1 MHAVKGR
8 EIMHQR
14 ACFGIPPNSA
24 TPVLHTNRWRATIPS
39 QHAPARAITLV
50 EVGPRDG
57 LQNEKTLVATKDK
70 LELIRR
76 SIAAGARRI
85 EVTSFVNPRRVPQMA
100 DAEDVCAALPDAP
113 GVSYIGLVLNAKGA
127 ERAIATGRLHEL
139 GAVCVATDGFAVAN
153 QGQTSD
159 ESVASAKAIVGMAKA
174 AGLKGQATIGAAF
187 GCPFEGEVNEDRVVA
202 MAAALAEAEPIEVA
216 LADTIGVADPAH
228 VSRLVRRVVEAVAPL
243 PVRVHFHNT
252 RGTGIANVWAA
263 VEAGASVVDAALGG
277 LGGCPFAPGA
287 AGNVSSED
295 VVYML
300 NRAGVATGMDLA
312 MLIEANHW
320 LAGVMDRKLPAMV
333 AQAPPFPRTL
343 PRATQES

>member
-1 MHAVKGR
+1 M
-8 EIMHQR
+8 
-14 ACFGIPPNSA
+14 
-24 TPVLHTNRWRATIPS
+24 NRS
-39 QHAPARAITLV
+39 ITFL

-57 LQNEKTLVATKDK
+57 LQNEKALVSTADK

-76 SIAAGARRI
+76 SIDAGASRI
-85 EVTSFVNPRRVPQMA
+85 EVTSFVNPKRVPQMA
-100 DAEDVCAALPDAP
+100 DAEDVCAGLPKVD
-113 GVSYIGLVLNAKGA
+113 GMSYIGLVLNAKGA
-127 ERAIATGRLHEL
+127 ERAIATGTLHEL
-139 GAVCVATDGFAVAN
+139 GAVCVATDSFAIAN

-159 ESVASAKAIVGMAKA
+159 ESVDAAKAIIAMAQA
-174 AGLKGQATIGAAF
+174 AGLKGQVTIGASF
-187 GCPFEGEVNEDRVVA
+187 GCPFEGEVSEDRVVA
-202 MAAALAEAEPIEVA
+202 MAVALAQANPIEVG

-228 VSRLVRRVVEAVAPL
+228 VSRLVRRVVEAIAPI

-300 NRAGVATGMDLA
+300 GRAGVATGMDLGK
-312 MLIEANHW
+312 MIETNRW
-320 LAGVMDRKLPAMV
+320 LADVMGRKLPGMV
-333 AQAPPFPRTL
+333 AQAPPFPKSD
-343 PRATQES
+343 QE

>member
-1 MHAVKGR
+1 M
-8 EIMHQR
+8 
-14 ACFGIPPNSA
+14 S
-24 TPVLHTNRWRATIPS
+24 
-39 QHAPARAITLV
+39 ARAISFV

-57 LQNEKTLVATKDK
+57 LQNEKTIISTADK

-85 EVTSFVNPRRVPQMA
+85 EVTSFVNPKRVPQMA
-100 DAEDVCAALPDAP
+100 DAEEVCAGLPDAD
-113 GVSYIGLVLNAKGA
+113 GVSFIGLVLNAKGA
-127 ERAIATGRLHEL
+127 ERAIATGTLHEL
-139 GAVCVATDGFAVAN
+139 GAVCVSTDSFAIAN

-159 ESVASAKAIVGMAKA
+159 ESVASAKAIVALAQA
-174 AGLKGQATIGAAF
+174 AGLKGQVTIGASF
-187 GCPFEGEVNEDRVVA
+187 GCPFEGEVSEDRVVA
-202 MAAALAEAEPIEVA
+202 MAASLAEANPIEVG

-228 VSRLVRRVVEAVAPL
+228 VSRLVRRVVSAVAPL

-300 NRAGVATGMDLA
+300 HRAGVETGMDLSK
-312 MLIEANHW
+312 LIEANHW
-320 LAGVMDRKLPAMV
+320 LAGVMDRKLPGMV
-333 AQAPPFPRTL
+333 AQAPAFPKI
-343 PRATQES
+343 PQEQ

>member
-1 MHAVKGR
+1 MSGR
-8 EIMHQR
+8 RIG
-14 ACFGIPPNSA
+14 F
-24 TPVLHTNRWRATIPS
+24 
-39 QHAPARAITLV
+39 V

-57 LQNEKTLVATKDK
+57 LQNEKTLVSTADK
-70 LELIRR
+70 LELIGR

-100 DAEDVCAALPDAP
+100 DAEAVCAGLPEAP
-113 GVSYIGLVLNAKGA
+113 GVSYIGLVMNAKGA

-139 GAVCVATDGFAVAN
+139 GAVCVSTDGFAIAN

-159 ESVASAKAIVGMAKA
+159 ESLAAASGIIAMARA
-174 AGLKGQATIGAAF
+174 AGLKGQVTIGASF
-187 GCPFEGEVNEDRVVA
+187 GCPFEGEVSEDRVVA
-202 MAAALAEAEPIEVA
+202 MAAALAKAGPAEIA

-228 VSRLVRRVVEAVAPL
+228 VARLVKRVAAAIAPL

-252 RGTGIANVWAA
+252 RGTGNANVWAA

-287 AGNVSSED
+287 AGNVASED

-300 NRAGVATGMDLA
+300 HRAGVETGMDLA
-312 MLIEANHW
+312 QLIEANRW
-320 LAGVMDRKLPAMV
+320 LSGVMDRKLPAMV
-333 AQAPPFPRTL
+333 AQAPAFPKSV
-343 PRATQES
+343 QE

>member
-1 MHAVKGR
+1 M
-8 EIMHQR
+8 
-14 ACFGIPPNSA
+14 NTS
-24 TPVLHTNRWRATIPS
+24 
-39 QHAPARAITLV
+39 ITFL

-57 LQNEKTLVATKDK
+57 LQNEKALVSTADK

-76 SIAAGARRI
+76 SIDAGARRI
-85 EVTSFVNPRRVPQMA
+85 EVTSFVNPKRVPQMA
-100 DAEDVCAALPDAP
+100 DAEAVCAGLPKVD
-113 GVSYIGLVLNAKGA
+113 GVSYIGLVLNTKGA
-127 ERAIATGRLHEL
+127 ERAIATGALHEL
-139 GAVCVATDGFAVAN
+139 GAVCVSTDTFAIAN

-159 ESVASAKAIVGMAKA
+159 ESVIAAKTIVGMAQQ
-174 AGLKGQATIGAAF
+174 AGLKGQATIAAAF
-187 GCPFEGEVNEDRVVA
+187 GCPFEGEVSEDRVVT
-202 MAAALAEAEPIEVA
+202 MALALAKAQPIEVV

-228 VSRLVRRVVEAVAPL
+228 VSRLVRRVVEAIAPI

-300 NRAGVATGMDLA
+300 DRAGVATGMDLGK
-312 MLIEANHW
+312 MIETNRW
-320 LAGVMDRKLPAMV
+320 LAGVMGRKLPGMV
-333 AQAPPFPRTL
+333 AQAPVFPK
-343 PRATQES
+343 PVQE

>member
-1 MHAVKGR
+1 M
-8 EIMHQR
+8 
-14 ACFGIPPNSA
+14 
-24 TPVLHTNRWRATIPS
+24 
-39 QHAPARAITLV
+39 
-50 EVGPRDG
+50 
-57 LQNEKTLVATKDK
+57 
-70 LELIRR
+70 
-76 SIAAGARRI
+76 
-85 EVTSFVNPRRVPQMA
+85 PQA
-100 DAEDVCAALPDAP
+100 D
-113 GVSYIGLVLNAKGA
+113 GVSFIGLVLNAKGA

-139 GAVCVATDGFAVAN
+139 GAVCVSTDGFAIAN

-159 ESVASAKAIVGMAKA
+159 ESVTAAKAIIAMARD

-187 GCPFEGEVNEDRVVA
+187 GCPFEGEVSQDRVVA
-202 MAAALAEAEPIEVA
+202 MAASLAEAEPIEVA

-228 VSRLVRRVVEAVAPL
+228 VSRLVRRVVEVVSPL

-300 NRAGVATGMDLA
+300 HRAGVETGMDLSQ
-312 MLIEANHW
+312 LIEANRW
-320 LAGVMDRKLPAMV
+320 LAGVMARELPSMV
-333 AQAPPFPRTL
+333 AKAPPFPKIS
-343 PRATQES
+343 QEQ

>member
-1 MHAVKGR
+1 MSAR
-8 EIMHQR
+8 EI
-14 ACFGIPPNSA
+14 AF
-24 TPVLHTNRWRATIPS
+24 
-39 QHAPARAITLV
+39 V

-57 LQNEKTLVATKDK
+57 LQNEKTLISTVDK

-85 EVTSFVNPRRVPQMA
+85 EVTSFVNPKRVPQMA
-100 DAEDVCAALPDAP
+100 DAEEVCAGLPDAA

-139 GAVCVATDGFAVAN
+139 GAVCVSTDGFAIAN

-159 ESVASAKAIVGMAKA
+159 ESVVAAKAIVAMAKA
-174 AGLKGQATIGAAF
+174 AGLKGQVTIGAAF
-187 GCPFEGEVNEDRVVA
+187 GCPFEGEVSEDRVVA
-202 MAAALAEAEPIEVA
+202 MATALAEAEPAEVA

-228 VSRLVRRVVEAVAPL
+228 VSRLVRRVVAAVAPL

-263 VEAGASVVDAALGG
+263 VEAGATVVDAALGG

-287 AGNVSSED
+287 AGNVASED

-300 NRAGVATGMDLA
+300 HRAGVQTGMDLSQ
-312 MLIEANHW
+312 LIAANHW
-320 LAGVMDRKLPAMV
+320 LASVMDRKLPAMV
-333 AQAPPFPRTL
+333 AQAPAFPK
-343 PRATQES
+343 PVQEN